1 MQWFGNGRCEQR
13 DGCFRVILRSVYFV
27 HFGIFVQWDASL
39 LYLDVDFC
47 NGRQHGFFY
56 RAALHFIIVWFFR
69 LVAAT
74 RIAFGFGVH
83 FPAAMS
89 LVGFGFRTVQGNRFS
104 FAMHFVAAG

>member
-13 DGCFRVILRSVYFV
+13 DGCFHVILHSVYFV

-56 RAALHFIIVWFFR
+56 RAALHVIIALFSHFE
-69 LVAAT
+69 AAM
-74 RIAFGFGVH
+74 RIAFGVYFS
-83 FPAAMS
+83 AAMS
-89 LVGFGFRTVQGNRFS
+89 LVGFGFRTVQWNRFS